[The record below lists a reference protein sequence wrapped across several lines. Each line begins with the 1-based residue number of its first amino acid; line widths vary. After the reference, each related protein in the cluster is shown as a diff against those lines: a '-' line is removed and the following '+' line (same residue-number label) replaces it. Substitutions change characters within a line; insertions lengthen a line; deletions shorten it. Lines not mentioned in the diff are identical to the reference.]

1 MEIIIL
7 LTFLLII
14 VLLGGSFLQ
23 EGKLCLVDLQQ
34 IDDFDAVKYTINRSP
49 YHWAVKLVMIGCYLL
64 NIITYSNAQKAT
76 QTTLIQLQNLNFEG

>member
-1 MEIIIL
+1 MGIIIL

-23 EGKLCLVDLQQ
+23 EGKICLVDLQQ
-34 IDDFDAVKYTINRSP
+34 IDDFVAIKYTINRSP
-49 YHWAVKLVMIGCYLL
+49 YHWAVKFVMRGCYLL
-64 NIITYSNAQKAT
+64 NIVAYFNTQKAT